1 MICPFCQ
8 AENDRGDSVCF
19 SCGHSLATVN
29 MIRRGS
35 VIASRY
41 EIVSPL
47 GKGGMGT
54 VYKAHDRAL
63 DDEVA
68 LKVLK
73 GEMVAESEMM
83 RRFQTEIKLARKVR
97 HRNTCGIHEYGED
110 GALRYLVMELIEG
123 VDLRQVIRGKGGL
136 SPQEAFDYAI
146 QIAEGLDAIHG
157 AGIIHR
163 DLKTANLMRD
173 GQGVIRLMDF
183 GIAKEWEAEVTA
195 TGQILGTPEYLS
207 PEQARGDRTDPRT
220 DIYSVGIVIW
230 ELFTG
235 DVPFRGDTPLAT
247 AFKHVNEAPPFDT
260 PKAVSLPEALVP
272 VLKKALA
279 KDPGQRQPSVRG
291 LLEELRHAAGIVL
304 AGLPVAPISYTPA
317 PAARHDR
324 TMARE
329 RTFSTTA
336 AMSLG
341 GDLRTMPFV
350 DILKWLDAGKKTGT
364 LSLEGRSVEKR
375 IVFRNGSL
383 TSSWSNDPRES
394 LGQFL
399 VSDGRISEEQLFKAL
414 LKQEDQGKLLGTVLI
429 EDAMLTEEELRR
441 SMQAKAEECV
451 YELFLWTEGRFQF
464 REGEIPDTS
473 PISLDIPL
481 REVIANGSRRRDDW
495 QRIRQVIPSGPV
507 VFRLVGDTDS
517 VVDPRRKQIL
527 ELAAAGKIPAE
538 IGLHTRRSEFEV
550 AQCLWEL
557 CEEEL
562 LTVEQVGDE
571 VPADETLSNI
581 RELIT
586 IGEKNMKDGKY
597 DAALDAYE
605 AVLELDRLNQT
616 AKKGLIAVVEARHRD
631 RARRSVPLT
640 KVPVL
645 KADLSLIKMQSLDPQ
660 EGFMLSRINGEW
672 TVQTLLKVCPM
683 SEEDALLVLARLID
697 RKLITLR

>member
-136 SPQEAFDYAI
+136 SPQEAFDYAV

-183 GIAKEWEAEVTA
+183 GIAKEWQEEVTA

-247 AFKHVNEAPPFDT
+247 AFKHVNEMPPFDG
-260 PKAVSLPEALVP
+260 PKAAALPEAVVP
-272 VLKKALA
+272 VLKKSLA
-279 KDPGQRQPSVRG
+279 KDAAQRQSSVHE
-291 LLEELRHAAGIVL
+291 LLEELRRAASIVL
-304 AGLPVAPISYTPA
+304 AGAPQMATSYTPA
-317 PAARHDR
+317 PTARHDR
-324 TMARE
+324 
-329 RTFSTTA
+329 
-336 AMSLG
+336 
-341 GDLRTMPFV
+341 
-350 DILKWLDAGKKTGT
+350 T

-375 IVFRNGSL
+375 IVFRSGSL

-399 VSDGRISEEQLFKAL
+399 VRDGRISEEQLFKAL

-429 EDAMLTEEELRR
+429 EDAMLTEEELRK

-464 REGEIPDTS
+464 REGEIPDAS

-481 REVIANGSRRRDDW
+481 RDVIANGSRRRDDW
-495 QRIRQVIPSGPV
+495 TRIRQTIPSGPV

-517 VVDPRRKQIL
+517 VVDPRRRQIL

-571 VPADETLSNI
+571 VPADETLSAI
-581 RELIT
+581 RELIG
-586 IGEKNMKDGKY
+586 IGEQKMKEGKY
-597 DAALDAYE
+597 EASLDAYE

-683 SEEDALLVLARLID
+683 SEEDALLVLARLVD
-697 RKLITLR
+697 RKLISLR

>member
-8 AENDRGDSVCF
+8 AQNDRGDSVCF

-73 GEMVAESEMM
+73 GEMAAESEMM
-83 RRFQTEIKLARKVR
+83 RRFQTEIKLARRVR

-123 VDLRQVIRGKGGL
+123 VDLRQVIRQKGGL

-146 QIAEGLDAIHG
+146 QVAEGLDAIHA

-173 GQGVIRLMDF
+173 NQGVIRLMDF

-220 DIYSVGIVIW
+220 DIYSLGIVIF

-247 AFKHVNEAPPFDT
+247 AFKHVHEPP
-260 PKAVSLPEALVP
+260 PLESSRAEALPPAVIP
-272 VLKKALA
+272 ILKKALA
-279 KDPGQRQPSVRG
+279 KEQASRQASVRE
-291 LLEELRHAAGIVL
+291 LLDELRRAAGQALTSSPNAV
-304 AGLPVAPISYTPA
+304 PYTPA
-317 PAARHDR
+317 PANRHDR
-324 TMARE
+324 TLTRHD

-350 DILKWLDAGKKTGT
+350 DILRWLAAGKKTGT
-364 LSLEGRSVEKR
+364 LNLEGRNVEKR
-375 IVFRNGSL
+375 IVFTTGALS
-383 TSSWSNDPRES
+383 SSWSNDPRES

-399 VSDGRISEEQLFKAL
+399 VRDGRISEEQLFKAL

-429 EDAMLTEEELRR
+429 EDGLLTEEELRR
-441 SMQAKAEECV
+441 SMHAKAEDCV
-451 YELFLWTEGRFQF
+451 YDLFLWTEGRFHF
-464 REGEIPDTS
+464 REGDVPDTS
-473 PISLDIPL
+473 PISLQIPL
-481 REVIANGSRRRDDW
+481 EEVISKGARRRDDW
-495 QRIRQVIPSGPV
+495 ARIRQTIPSGPV
-507 VFRLVGDTDS
+507 VFKLVGDPDT
-517 VVDPRRKQIL
+517 VVDPKRRQIL
-527 ELAAAGKIPAE
+527 DLAAAGKVPAE
-538 IGLHTRRSEFEV
+538 IGLHTRRSEFDI
-550 AQCLWEL
+550 ASCLWEL
-557 CEEEL
+557 CEEEVL
-562 LTVEQVGDE
+562 AVEQVGDE
-571 VPADETLSNI
+571 VPADETLSAI
-581 RELIT
+581 RELIE
-586 IGEKNMKDGKY
+586 IAEQKLKDGKY
-597 DAALDAYE
+597 EAALDAYE

-631 RARRSVPLT
+631 RARRSVPLN

-645 KADLSLIKMQSLDPQ
+645 KADLSAIKLSSLDPQ
-660 EGFMLSRINGEW
+660 EGFLLSRINGEW

-683 SEEDALLVLARLID
+683 AEEDALLVLARLVD
-697 RKLITLR
+697 RKLVTLR